1 MSYSMPTNVQA
12 APINLLSRFLPLG
25 IDENVSCCL
34 MSLSCF
40 HVLPAGGMKPK
51 AIVVVLENLHSKHV
65 NRRAVQNAV
74 QAQTEGERTFH
85 AINVYDEVCGQV

>member
-1 MSYSMPTNVQA
+1 MSYSMPTNIQA
-12 APINLLSRFLPLG
+12 APINLLSRVFPLG

-51 AIVVVLENLHSKHV
+51 AIVVVLENLHSEHV
-65 NRRAVQNAV
+65 NRRDVQNAV
-74 QAQTEGERTFH
+74 QPQTGGERTFD
-85 AINVYDEVCGQV
+85 ATNVHDEVCGQV

>member
-12 APINLLSRFLPLG
+12 VPINLLSRFLPLG

-40 HVLPAGGMKPK
+40 HVLPAGGMKSK
-51 AIVVVLENLHSKHV
+51 AIVVVLENLHSEHV
-65 NRRAVQNAV
+65 NRRDVQNAV
-74 QAQTEGERTFH
+74 QVQTGGEQTFD
-85 AINVYDEVCGQV
+85 ATDVYEVCGQV